1 MLCAGTLQHC
11 VLQYTEK
18 MDLAGFVS
26 LKDDCSRDRNLE
38 AARFI
43 LRMKDGE
50 TKLTVPSHQHACVS
64 ELTRFRMSYSLC
76 LLPGTKPGVPG
87 AVERLPLLC
96 RGRKCSLSTHFIRL
110 SFFE

>member
-1 MLCAGTLQHC
+1 
-11 VLQYTEK
+11 

-50 TKLTVPSHQHACVS
+50 TKLTVLSTDMRVCQKSDFSGHLTAFACF
-64 ELTRFRMSYSLC
+64 T
-76 LLPGTKPGVPG
+76 GTKPGVPG

-96 RGRKCSLSTHFIRL
+96 R
-110 SFFE
+110 

>member
-1 MLCAGTLQHC
+1 MYFFNNAKDTNVSVTQKCVFACCVLKTLHLC
-11 VLQYTEK
+11 VLQYIEK

-50 TKLTVPSHQHACVS
+50 TKLTVLSHRHARVS
-64 ELTRFRMSYSLC
+64 ERARF
-76 LLPGTKPGVPG
+76 
-87 AVERLPLLC
+87 
-96 RGRKCSLSTHFIRL
+96 
-110 SFFE
+110 

>member
-1 MLCAGTLQHC
+1 
-11 VLQYTEK
+11 

-50 TKLTVPSHQHACVS
+50 TKLTVPSAIAPAPCVRNQT
-64 ELTRFRMSYSLC
+64 LR
-76 LLPGTKPGVPG
+76 GV
-87 AVERLPLLC
+87 
-96 RGRKCSLSTHFIRL
+96 SRL
-110 SFFE
+110 SVCFQAPNLESRELWKGFLYSVVDVSARFLFRPAPFASLASRVMT

>member
-1 MLCAGTLQHC
+1 M
-11 VLQYTEK
+11 LQYTEK

-50 TKLTVPSHQHACVS
+50 TKLTVPSHQHGCES
-64 ELTRFRMSYSLC
+64 ELALFRMFTASVRFQAPNLESRELWKGFLYSVVDVNAP
-76 LLPGTKPGVPG
+76 LLPTLF
-87 AVERLPLLC
+87 A
-96 RGRKCSLSTHFIRL
+96 SLS
-110 SFFE
+110 SSE

>member
-1 MLCAGTLQHC
+1 MLVVRCCVLETPQRC

-50 TKLTVPSHQHACVS
+50 TKLTVPSH
-64 ELTRFRMSYSLC
+64 LTRMCVRTRTF
-76 LLPGTKPGVPG
+76 
-87 AVERLPLLC
+87 
-96 RGRKCSLSTHFIRL
+96 
-110 SFFE
+110 